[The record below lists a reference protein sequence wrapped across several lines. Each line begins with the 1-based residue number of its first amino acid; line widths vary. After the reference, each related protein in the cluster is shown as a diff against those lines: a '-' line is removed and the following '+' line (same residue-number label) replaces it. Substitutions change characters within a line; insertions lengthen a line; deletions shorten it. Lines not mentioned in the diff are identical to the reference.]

1 MGNLHISNP
10 SIAFLESGKVMLAY
24 RFNRDGEQNGFALAN
39 SFLGPFRSTANLT
52 KAPGNDEDPVCTD
65 AACDRWRNEGQS
77 ALTVSVVAVPVARES
92 RRIASY
98 SLPQWAPRVTR
109 FFFRRSVVFSCVSI
123 GCSHGR
129 QNSEVYRTL
138 FGLVDNFLGITW
150 FKSPTGSHA
159 FELQLELDNGK
170 SVELARRERPEI
182 LFGSDGAPRFLY
194 NGANTVGA
202 SLPGNELPAPEN
214 LESSHHGGF
223 SHAFSLIQRI
233 KG

>member
-1 MGNLHISNP
+1 MYVAWADSFDGPWQARKVDITGMGNLHISNP

-52 KAPGNDEDPVCTD
+52 KAPGNDEDPFLWQEKAD
-65 AACDRWRNEGQS
+65 G
-77 ALTVSVVAVPVARES
+77 
-92 RRIASY
+92 
-98 SLPQWAPRVTR
+98 SLHILYHNGPHGLHA
-109 FFFRRSVVFSCVSI
+109 FSS
-123 GCSHGR
+123 
-129 QNSEVYRTL
+129 
-138 FGLVDNFLGITW
+138 DGITW

-182 LFGSDGAPRFLY
+182 LFGSDGAPQFLY